1 MGSTERTL
9 DLIGVGV
16 FMSSSIQK
24 VPVAD
29 LRVGMYISALDR
41 PWLETPF
48 IMQGFHIESREDV
61 DVVAEYCEYV
71 YVDMARKA
79 KASAHSSDVSDVLS
93 PKGKIRYQN
102 TSSIDAEHKR
112 ILGAFHSARRLTKT
126 LLDDIRLGGAINTEH
141 AKQMVNDCVQS
152 VIRHPDALMWMAK
165 IRNESEYT
173 AEHCLNVCILAVAFG
188 RQLGMPEEELHKLG
202 LCGLLH
208 DVGKMRIPSE
218 VLNKPTRLSIDEMR
232 IMMSH
237 TIQGR
242 NLLIS
247 TSGIYS
253 GVIDVAYSH
262 HERVDGKG
270 YPRKLAGQG
279 ISVFSK
285 IIAIVD
291 AYDAMTADRCY
302 QVAKTSTEAL
312 KIIYQERGTHF
323 DEMLALKFLQTVGLY
338 PPGSIVELHSG
349 AVGIVVETNHKLRHL
364 PKVLLV
370 RDSEKN
376 PLEKD
381 IYIDLAQIESGE
393 LSKDHLI
400 KQVWKDRSFGVTLRQ
415 YQERGLELRR

>member
-1 MGSTERTL
+1 MVETVKKIHITE
-9 DLIGVGV
+9 
-16 FMSSSIQK
+16 
-24 VPVAD
+24 
-29 LRVGMYISALDR
+29 LRIGMYISALDR

-48 IMQGFHIESREDV
+48 ILQGFYIESRDDI
-61 DVVAEYCEYV
+61 DVVAEFCEHV
-71 YVDMARKA
+71 YIDTARKVEA
-79 KASAHSSDVSDVLS
+79 KEALAILK
-93 PKGKIRYQN
+93 PKNRVQYKN
-102 TSSIDAEHKR
+102 TSSIDVEHKR
-112 ILGAFHSARRLTKT
+112 MMGTFHKARTLTKS
-126 LLDDIRLGGAINTEH
+126 LLDDIRLGGAINTDH
-141 AKQMVNDCVQS
+141 AKQMVNECVQS
-152 VIRHPDALMWMAK
+152 VIRHPDALMWMSK
-165 IRNESEYT
+165 IRSESEYT

-188 RQLGMPEEELHKLG
+188 RQLGLPEEELHKLG

-208 DVGKMRIPSE
+208 DVGKMRIPPE
-218 VLNKPTRLSIDEMR
+218 ILNKTGRLSIEEMR
-232 IMMSH
+232 VMMSH

-279 ISVFSK
+279 ISLFSK

-323 DEMLALKFLQTVGLY
+323 DEKLALKFLQTVGLY
-338 PPGSIVELHSG
+338 PPGCIVELHSG
-349 AVGIVVETNHKLRHL
+349 AVGIVVETNHKMRHL

-381 IYIDLAQIESGE
+381 LYIDLAQVETGE
-393 LSKDHLI
+393 LGQEYLI
-400 KQVWKDRSFGVTLRQ
+400 KQVWKDRTFGVSVRD
-415 YQERGLELRR
+415 YIERGLELRR